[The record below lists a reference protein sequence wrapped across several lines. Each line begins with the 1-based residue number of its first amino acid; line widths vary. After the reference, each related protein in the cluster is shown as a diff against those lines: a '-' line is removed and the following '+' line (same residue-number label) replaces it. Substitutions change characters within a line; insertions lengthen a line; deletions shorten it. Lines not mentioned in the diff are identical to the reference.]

1 METVALVA
9 SLQYFQVVLPCFNH
23 RLTWIER
30 STSVL
35 FLLYNNRLSRGV
47 HLLVRYVQWFDHAFY
62 LWSSSAGHSNSRISW
77 LDPVSFPSFL
87 HRYSQGERLALYWQ
101 ARNTSTGDPARNV
114 LQRYGA
120 GSRSCLLRKMTAV
133 RDTASD
139 PGEGMSVEAL
149 IYTRSIGATATC
161 LPICWPPRIQSWLSA
176 SRRKLESL
184 QKLRESCHGF
194 ILLSGFLY

>member
-62 LWSSSAGHSNSRISW
+62 L
-77 LDPVSFPSFL
+77 
-87 HRYSQGERLALYWQ
+87 
-101 ARNTSTGDPARNV
+101 
-114 LQRYGA
+114 
-120 GSRSCLLRKMTAV
+120 
-133 RDTASD
+133 
-139 PGEGMSVEAL
+139 
-149 IYTRSIGATATC
+149 
-161 LPICWPPRIQSWLSA
+161 
-176 SRRKLESL
+176 
-184 QKLRESCHGF
+184 
-194 ILLSGFLY
+194 